1 MAQIRA
7 RGYKARRLEDD
18 FPEWKVFRWSNH
30 RATVTARRWP
40 VMTHPEGFFAGTE
53 MPTAGWWEAL
63 WPDPAGVLKAVGL
76 ESGMSVVDLCSGD
89 GWFTL
94 QIARL
99 AREVT
104 AIDID
109 PQMLEVAAH
118 RLAESGAANVRLV
131 AGDAYRLTDLIP
143 EPVDYVFMANA
154 FHGVPD
160 RVRLASAVRLALK
173 PGGEFAV
180 VNWHRRP
187 REETTVLGE
196 PRGPR
201 TELRL
206 SPQETVASIEPGG
219 LRLIRQVEVPPYHYA
234 VIFGR

>member
-1 MAQIRA
+1 VSS
-7 RGYKARRLEDD
+7 GL
-18 FPEWKVFRWSNH
+18 P
-30 RATVTARRWP
+30 
-40 VMTHPEGFFAGTE
+40 GFFEGTE

-63 WPDPAGVLKAVGL
+63 WPDPAGVLAKVGIR
-76 ESGMSVVDLCSGD
+76 SGMDVIDLCAGD

-94 QIARL
+94 QIAKI
-99 AREVT
+99 ARRVV

-109 PQMLEVAAH
+109 RSLLDVARH
-118 RLAESGAANVRLV
+118 RLAENGVANCDFIE
-131 AGDAYRLTDLIP
+131 GDAYEIAKLAPRPADF
-143 EPVDYVFMANA
+143 VFLANV

-160 RVRLASAVRLALK
+160 RPRLSRAVRKALK
-173 PGGEFAV
+173 PDGRFAI

-206 SPQETVASIEPGG
+206 SPEQTVQSVQAGG
-219 LRLIRQVEVPPYHYA
+219 LSLAYLIEVPPYHYA
-234 VIFGR
+234 VVFEPSPRHGHASDSR